1 MVGPEPPT
9 PADLKREADYER
21 LVRLFPVIGGAIEPI
36 EPRRS
41 EVETAI

>member
-36 EPRRS
+36 KPRRS